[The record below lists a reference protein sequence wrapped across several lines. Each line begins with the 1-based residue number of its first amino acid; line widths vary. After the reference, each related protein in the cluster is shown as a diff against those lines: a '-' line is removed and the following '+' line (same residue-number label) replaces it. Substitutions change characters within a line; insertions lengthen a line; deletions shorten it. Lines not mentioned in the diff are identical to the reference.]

1 MADNK
6 KCKKKWPS
14 KWAQIYP
21 VGTQEGDEEAR
32 FFRALARHPK
42 YDWRST
48 SAIGKEAK
56 LTKERVEE
64 ILNKYYKKGMIFQ
77 NPANEDQ
84 WGYWER
90 VPQMVPCCQKSL
102 AKKDQDDRIDKAL
115 KFSDVWR
122 RCPGVPTKNE
132 NLYLM
137 RDAKSVTTFKRNS
150 DCKHPTV
157 ERYRNSLHQGL
168 IGFWGG
174 NTFVVDKLKKELGLK
189 TADEL

>member
-42 YDWRST
+42 FEWRST
-48 SAIGKEAK
+48 SALGKEAR

-64 ILNKYYKKGMIFQ
+64 ILNKYYKKGMVFQ

-90 VPQMVPCCQKSL
+90 VPQMVPCCHKSL
-102 AKKDQDDRIDKAL
+102 AKKDQDARIDKAL
-115 KFSDVWR
+115 NWAGVLFR
-122 RCPGVPTKNE
+122 PGMLIYP
-132 NLYLM
+132 
-137 RDAKSVTTFKRNS
+137 AKSPSSWTLGKG
-150 DCKHPTV
+150 K
-157 ERYRNSLHQGL
+157 LL
-168 IGFWGG
+168 GG
-174 NTFVVDKLKKELGLK
+174 ARLM
-189 TADEL
+189 